1 MRSYGSKLE
10 DLENIV
16 ARKIDIQ
23 YLERRYLALENEIAN
38 ALLHSPADDL
48 SVSDLKYRKLIIA
61 DEIEQHRRADQRSI
75 WLFDIQAAY

>member
-48 SVSDLKYRKLIIA
+48 TVADLKYRKLIIA
-61 DEIEQHRRADQRSI
+61 DEIQPHRRADQR
-75 WLFDIQAAY
+75 FDLVI

>member
-1 MRSYGSKLE
+1 MRSYGSKLD

-48 SVSDLKYRKLIIA
+48 RVAHLKYRKFIIA
-61 DEIEQHRRADQRSI
+61 DEIEQHRRTDQRLDLVI
-75 WLFDIQAAY
+75 